1 MGETDLQRA
10 FGGSCLGRTYTV
22 DFQMP
27 PKIKVLWGEK
37 KSKTLRKLAMW
48 YTFYIPLPKRN
59 FAKLVYSVQ
68 PR

>member
-1 MGETDLQRA
+1 MSEAVGETDLQRA

-37 KSKTLRKLAMW
+37 KKQNLEEVS
-48 YTFYIPLPKRN
+48 N
-59 FAKLVYSVQ
+59 VVYFLYSITKEKFCQ
-68 PR
+68 TNL